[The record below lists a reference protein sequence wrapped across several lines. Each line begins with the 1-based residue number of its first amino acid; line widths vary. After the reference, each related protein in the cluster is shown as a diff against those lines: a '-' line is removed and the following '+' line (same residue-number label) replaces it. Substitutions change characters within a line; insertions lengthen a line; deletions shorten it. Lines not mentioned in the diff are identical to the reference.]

1 MENASPQPT
10 DETQEFDATGALLER
25 ARLFILDMVAFIEGI
40 FGRLGDV
47 PLTARLARHLT
58 RHALVPAEFALRRA
72 ILIIAA
78 DLPVPVLKTRPQAPD
93 APAPRAAPSERASQ
107 PRPPRFNMNEPPPRK
122 AREGAFH
129 PEADY
134 LTDDQLP
141 RILVLT
147 GDILAARSPPPPPAR
162 PPRDAS
168 ASFRRRFAALQAAL
182 SDPHG
187 EAQRW
192 ARRRIRDMARP
203 GAVQRSLPVPLAL
216 PRLARAIAR
225 NVHYLIRDLTDLT
238 NTCFCHDTS

>member
-1 MENASPQPT
+1 MENAAPQPT
-10 DETQEFDATGALLER
+10 DDPASALLER

-47 PLTARLARHLT
+47 PLTAKLARHLT
-58 RHALVPAEFALRRA
+58 RHALIPAELALRRA

-78 DLPVPVLKTRPQAPD
+78 DLPVPVLKTRAASD
-93 APAPRAAPSERASQ
+93 SPAPRAAPSERASQ

-122 AREGAFH
+122 AKKSDFH
-129 PEADY
+129 PETDY
-134 LTDDQLP
+134 LTEDQLP

-147 GDILAARSPPPPPAR
+147 GDILAVRSTPPPEPAR

-168 ASFRRRFAALQAAL
+168 ASFRRRFAALQAAFN
-182 SDPHG
+182 DARG
-187 EAQRW
+187 EAERW
-192 ARRRIRDMARP
+192 ARRRIREMARP

-216 PRLARAIAR
+216 PRLARAIGH
-225 NVHYLIRDLTDLT
+225 NVHDLIRDLTDLT